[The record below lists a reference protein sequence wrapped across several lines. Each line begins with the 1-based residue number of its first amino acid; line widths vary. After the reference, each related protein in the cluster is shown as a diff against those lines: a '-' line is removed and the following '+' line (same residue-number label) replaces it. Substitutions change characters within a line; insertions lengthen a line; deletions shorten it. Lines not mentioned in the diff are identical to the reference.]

1 MSKPI
6 VAIVGRP
13 NVGKSTLFN
22 QIGKKKLSIVDDM
35 AGVTRDR
42 IYMDANW
49 LNREFTLI
57 DTGGIEIKTADKML
71 NEIKI
76 QVKIAVEEADAIIFV
91 VDGRSGVTLDDENV
105 AKFLRG
111 SKKPIIL
118 AVNKIDGV
126 NLENESFEFYKLG
139 LGEPIG
145 ISASNALN
153 LGDLLDKVVENLP
166 SEEENAPK
174 DDDEIKIAVI
184 GRPNVGKSSLVNKIL
199 GEERVIV
206 SDVPGT
212 TRDAIDTHF
221 FLDGTKF
228 TLIDTAGMRKKS
240 KIDEPVERYSVIRS
254 LRAIDRAD
262 VVLMLIEAPVGV
274 TEQDKKIAGYAHDS
288 GKGCVIVVN
297 KWDIFPNKH
306 DRSTNRFTDELR
318 ERLGFL
324 QYAPVVYI
332 SALTGQRVERVTELV
347 KFVAEQQSMRIQ
359 TSILNELIRDAVAV
373 NPPPS
378 KKGKSAKIFFVTQA
392 EICPPRFIIFVNE
405 PELLHFSYVRFIEN
419 RLRESFGFEGT
430 PIRFSVR
437 KHNQKEDEQ

>member
-6 VAIVGRP
+6 VAVVGRP

-22 QIGKKKLSIVDDM
+22 QIGKRRLSIVDDM

-42 IYMDANW
+42 IYMDATW
-49 LNREFTLI
+49 LDREFTLI
-57 DTGGIEIKTADKML
+57 DTGGIEIKSADKML
-71 NEIKI
+71 TQIRT
-76 QVKIAVEEADAIIFV
+76 QAKIAADEADVIVFV
-91 VDGRSGVTLDDENV
+91 TDGRAGLTVDDEAV
-105 AKFLRG
+105 AKFLRT
-111 SKKPIIL
+111 SDKPIVL
-118 AVNKIDGV
+118 AVNKIDDV
-126 NLENESFEFYKLG
+126 RQDSDIYEFYNLG

-153 LGDLLDKVVENLP
+153 LGDLLDAVVKNFP
-166 SEEENAPK
+166 SAEVETR
-174 DDDEIKIAVI
+174 DDDEIRIAVI
-184 GRPNVGKSSLVNKIL
+184 GRPNVGKSSLVNALL

-206 SDVPGT
+206 SDIPGT

-221 FLDGTKF
+221 FSDDTKF

-306 DRSTNRFTDELR
+306 DRSTNRFTDDLR

-324 QYAPVVYI
+324 QYAPVVYA
-332 SALTGQRVERVTELV
+332 SALTGQRVDRVTELV

-359 TSILNELIRDAVAV
+359 TSVLNELIRDAVAV

-392 EICPPRFIIFVNE
+392 DICPPRFIIFVNE
-405 PELLHFSYVRFIEN
+405 PELMHFSYLRFIEN

-430 PIRFSVR
+430 PLKFIVR
-437 KHNQKEDEQ
+437 KHKQKEDEQ

>member
-6 VAIVGRP
+6 VAVVGRP

-42 IYMDANW
+42 IYMDATW
-49 LNREFTLI
+49 LDKEFTLI
-57 DTGGIEIKTADKML
+57 DTGGIEIKSADKML
-71 NEIKI
+71 TAIKI
-76 QVKIAVEEADAIIFV
+76 QAKIAIEEADSIIFV
-91 VDGRSGVTLDDENV
+91 VDGRAGLTSEDYEV

-111 SKKPIIL
+111 ASKPIIL
-118 AVNKIDGV
+118 AVNKIDSV
-126 NLENESFEFYKLG
+126 NMEQEAYEFYKLG

-153 LGDLLDKVVENLP
+153 LGDLLDAVIKTFPENT
-166 SEEENAPK
+166 EELRDE
-174 DDDEIKIAVI
+174 DEIRIAVI
-184 GRPNVGKSSLVNKIL
+184 GRPNVGKSSLVNKML
-199 GEERVIV
+199 GEDRVIV

-221 FLDGTKF
+221 FLDGIKF

-297 KWDIFPNKH
+297 KWDIYPNKH
-306 DRSTNRFTDELR
+306 DRSTNQFTDNLR

-324 QYAPVVYI
+324 QYAPVVYA
-332 SALTGQRVERVTELV
+332 SALTGQRVDRVTELV
-347 KFVAEQQSMRIQ
+347 KFVSEQQHMRIQ
-359 TSILNELIRDAVAV
+359 TSVLNELIRDAVAV

-392 EICPPRFIIFVNE
+392 DICPPRFIIFVNE
-405 PELLHFSYVRFIEN
+405 PELIHFSYLRFIEN

-430 PIRFSVR
+430 PLKFFVR
-437 KHNQKEDEQ
+437 KHNQKDDEQ

>member
-184 GRPNVGKSSLVNKIL
+184 GRPNVGKSSLVNKML

-405 PELLHFSYVRFIEN
+405 PELLHFSYLRFIEN
-419 RLRESFGFEGT
+419 RLRDSFGFEGT

-437 KHNQKEDEQ
+437 KHNQKDDEQ